1 MYTTTTKMRL
11 RKEFMEEHPEK
22 KVLAG
27 NATDFKSDYVEWL
40 ERQLNDLRIA
50 NVSVAKR
57 TLPDDSH
64 VIGWIKDDFENQ
76 VETFVR
82 NPNFKGNAL

>member
-11 RKEFMEEHPEK
+11 RKEFKDEHPDK
-22 KVLAG
+22 KVLAV

-50 NVSVAKR
+50 
-57 TLPDDSH
+57 
-64 VIGWIKDDFENQ
+64 DF
-76 VETFVR
+76 
-82 NPNFKGNAL
+82 